1 MSSLGFRIW
10 LEGMEEYEP
19 YRSRVEAQPRR
30 FVFGHLFRD
39 ADQNGRVFIPFV
51 SNEMSEDDKKVIHWL
66 GVTLGDHGYELA
78 DVKGG
83 YARQKGKSNL
93 VRIGKLLD
101 TLLYKDL
108 KELERQRV
116 AGEVSQIKYDSEKRL
131 TEKHYEETKSD
142 FENMPFRAGSELSIV
157 ISMNPHDL
165 ASMSTG
171 RGWSSCMNL
180 DDGGQKMDVY
190 CEVRNGGFIAYLVR
204 KDDREIKKPIARIHI
219 RRFDNKS
226 GRSVAVPEESVYGT
240 DKEGFLQ
247 AVKSWLGGVQG
258 GLKPGPYRRVGGAYS
273 DTFGSDRGHFVRPES
288 EDSETIMGWINKW
301 MGMKRDKQSRYSQY
315 MIQALASLVSSR
327 GDYPEEFVL
336 KVRDFLFGRQIGEPE
351 YGSRGFEG
359 SSIPVR
365 KGWNQTTDQF
375 VPRFAL
381 RFPEVITKSHFVH
394 AFTYAIN
401 NINQAEMADKLAED
415 FPQFADAE
423 MLKAAKDSRMASRI
437 AEKVPSLS
445 SHHLAMLE
453 ADVERDLKTDNPDFS
468 VREGD
473 PNARSA
479 TFRNP
484 SSVWEVQHKI
494 TSTMDKL
501 SNFKPMP
508 DRLARKLVDFANGA
522 DRLKLSVEGEY
533 DDDVK
538 RNHESQAIQSRNS
551 VVRHAI
557 HVFGLS
563 NTDTPTVQRFYE
575 GLLPKWEEAGGIGTL
590 GWGIARLGENGRSFL
605 PFLKK
610 KREEVE
616 KIDIEEAKKE
626 MKHAMGSKHYEEMKE
641 KTLEMFDYVIDSLEK
656 GKPSNRYNNTYGV
669 LLDAF
674 IYDQKVRD
682 MSDGLFKRVFGSKQ
696 ASVT

>member
-1 MSSLGFRIW
+1 MEFRAW
-10 LEGMEEYEP
+10 LEDIEEYEP
-19 YRSRVEAQPRR
+19 YRARIDAQYRN
-30 FVFGHLFRD
+30 FVFGYMFVG
-39 ADQNGRVFIPFV
+39 ADQNGRIFIPFV
-51 SNEMSEDDKKVIHWL
+51 SDEISDEDKKVVHWL
-66 GVTLGDHGYELA
+66 GRTLGDHGYELVDIKA
-78 DVKGG
+78 G

-93 VRIGKLLD
+93 VRVGKLLD
-101 TLLYKDL
+101 TLRYKDL
-108 KELERQRV
+108 KELERQRN
-116 AGEVSQIKYDSEKRL
+116 AGEISQIKYDSEKRL
-131 TEKHYEETKSD
+131 AEKHYEETKSE
-142 FENMPFRAGSELSIV
+142 FENMPFRAGSELAVV

-180 DDGGQKMDVY
+180 QDGAHKKDVY
-190 CEVRNGGFIAYLVR
+190 CEVRNGGFIAYLIR
-204 KDDREIKKPIARIHI
+204 KEDQEIKKPIARIHI

-247 AVKSWLGGVQG
+247 TVKSWLVRAQG
-258 GLKPGPYRRVGGAYS
+258 NLKPGPYKRVGGSYS

-288 EDSETIMGWINKW
+288 EDNETIMGWINKW
-301 MGMKRDKQSRYSQY
+301 MGMKREKQSKYSQY
-315 MIQALASLVSSR
+315 MIQALASLVSSK
-327 GDYPEEFVL
+327 GDYPKEFVL
-336 KVRDFLFGRQIGEPE
+336 KVRDFLFGKQIEEEPK

-359 SSIPVR
+359 STIPVK
-365 KGWNQTTDQF
+365 KGWNQNTDQF
-375 VPRFAL
+375 APRFAL
-381 RFPEVITKSHFVH
+381 RFPDVITKPYFVH

-401 NINQAEMADKLAED
+401 NVNQVEMADKLAEE
-415 FPQFADAE
+415 FPQFADQE

-453 ADVERDLKTDNPDFS
+453 DDVEQNLKLDNPEFS

-479 TFRNP
+479 SLRDPT
-484 SSVWEVQHKI
+484 SVWEVQHKI

-501 SNFKPMP
+501 SNFKPIP
-508 DRLARKLVDFANGA
+508 DRLSRKLVDFANGA
-522 DRLKLSVEGEY
+522 DRLKLSSQGEY
-533 DDDVK
+533 DEEVK
-538 RNHESQAIQSRNS
+538 KNHQSQAIQSKNT

-557 HVFGLS
+557 HVFGIT

-590 GWGIARLGENGRSFL
+590 GWGISSLFENGRSFL

-610 KREEVE
+610 KREEV
-616 KIDIEEAKKE
+616 KNMDVEEVIKDLRNP
-626 MKHAMGSKHYEEMKE
+626 MGPKHYEEMKE

-656 GKPSNRYNNTYGV
+656 GKPSKKYSKTYGV

-682 MSDGLFKRVFGSKQ
+682 MSHGFFRRVIGGKK
-696 ASVT
+696 